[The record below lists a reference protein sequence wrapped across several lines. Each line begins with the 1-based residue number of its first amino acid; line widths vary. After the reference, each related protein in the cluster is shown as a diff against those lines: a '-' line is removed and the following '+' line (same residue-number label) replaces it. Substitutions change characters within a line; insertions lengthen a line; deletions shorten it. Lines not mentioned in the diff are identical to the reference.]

1 MITTTRKDLLTAMHT
16 EAFGY
21 AQHMLFAKVAHAN
34 GHPELGDLCEEIANS
49 NYLEAFAREAKQLG
63 LVGTD
68 IENIEAITRE
78 ARTPLVRTALQT
90 ALAELRNEASAGKA
104 SALAQEQSALA
115 EADPGEIC

>member
-1 MITTTRKDLLTAMHT
+1 MITTSRKDLLTGMHT

-21 AQHMLFAKVAHAN
+21 AQHMLVAKLARAN

-49 NYLEAFAREAKQLG
+49 DYLDPFARDAKLLG

-68 IENIEAITRE
+68 IENVEALTME
-78 ARTPLVRTALQT
+78 ARTQLARTALRT

-104 SALAQEQSALA
+104 GALAQEQSALA
-115 EADPGEIC
+115 EADQGEIC